1 MAPIKLA
8 NVWGVPAL
16 LGLTTVANAAMVP
29 LVPFMLATRLG
40 WPLWLVG
47 CYSFAVM
54 SVTML
59 ANQRMSAI
67 VDASQ
72 RKSLLCL
79 VCAIFQV
86 VGALAT
92 IGALNGAIWLLP
104 LTILGLGVG
113 GAVAPVYYTL
123 GRLIAQTEH
132 REPAAVNSILR
143 VITSAAWV
151 AGPALGFAVVGTQG
165 ITAAFGMVAAITAIG
180 GVAVLVSSRWLD
192 NASVTRE
199 ATAKPSTD
207 DVRSSSKRRQALPHV
222 AAFAVVF
229 LFSLAHISTANSL
242 PLFLVQ
248 RFDVPESATGLVL
261 GLKAAVEMITILA
274 APLLAR
280 RFSSRAIL
288 TIASIGAL
296 VSYGSYLFGQG
307 HGVGWA
313 LFASVC
319 AGAYYGLFA
328 VTALTWMQSLPGMQL
343 GRSTGFYMNGIYAG
357 VLVGAPLSGV
367 VASFDLGLITL
378 LSVAASALAL
388 GALWFPA
395 NAPHRASV
403 ADSPRAT
410 KHKQETANG

>member
-1 MAPIKLA
+1 MAPVKLA
-8 NVWGVPAL
+8 NTWGVPAL
-16 LGLTTVANAAMVP
+16 LGFAMLANAAMVP

-47 CYSFAVM
+47 GYSFAVM

-79 VCAIFQV
+79 VCAVFQV

-92 IGALNGAIWLLP
+92 IGALSGAIWLLP
-104 LTILGLGVG
+104 LTILGLSVG

-123 GRLIAQTEH
+123 GRLIADSEH
-132 REPAAVNSILR
+132 RDPTTVNSILR

-165 ITAAFGMVAAITAIG
+165 ITAAFGMVAAITALG
-180 GVAVLVSSRWLD
+180 GVAVLASSRWLD
-192 NASVTRE
+192 NASTRH
-199 ATAKPSTD
+199 ATAAKPSTEGARSTS
-207 DVRSSSKRRQALPHV
+207 VRRLALPHA

-242 PLFLVQ
+242 ALFLVQ

-288 TIASIGAL
+288 TIASVGAL
-296 VSYGSYLFGQG
+296 ITYGSYLFGQG

-313 LFASVC
+313 LIASVC

-328 VTALTWMQSLPGMQL
+328 VTALTWMQSLPGLQL
-343 GRSTGFYMNGIYAG
+343 GRSTGSYMNGIYAG
-357 VLVGAPLSGV
+357 VLIGAPLSGF
-367 VASFDLGLITL
+367 VASFDLGWIAV
-378 LSVAASALAL
+378 LSGAASALAL

-395 NAPHRASV
+395 NAPARASV
-403 ADSPRAT
+403 ADGPRAV
-410 KHKQETANG
+410 KHEQGTV